1 MPLAG
6 GAGCAGGWTGFG
18 FGAGCPVG
26 VGGSGFDVG
35 FVGFDVG
42 GAGFDVDD
50 AGGVGVGVGVGV
62 GDDVDDGGVLGVD
75 VGGGVVEVGSA
86 ELGVDPAVGVG
97 SGVLGVADGVA
108 AGVASARAL
117 TTVATEE
124 ALTMVDTATPAISRR
139 RTRRALAF
147 FDMENLSTSCRA
159 TLRRTSWY
167 QGVSGQ

>member
-1 MPLAG
+1 MFLAG

-35 FVGFDVG
+35 FDVG

-50 AGGVGVGVGVGV
+50 AGGVGVGVGVG
-62 GDDVDDGGVLGVD
+62 DDVDAGGVLGVD

-147 FDMENLSTSCRA
+147 FDMENLSTRCRA
-159 TLRRTSWY
+159 TLRRTSGY